1 MMKATTLALAL
12 CLSLTGCGASYMAG
26 YASKNRIICLR
37 WDVRVQSDT
46 DDPLDCELESP

>member
-26 YASKNRIICLR
+26 YTSKNRAICLR
-37 WDVRVQSDT
+37 WDLHVQADD
-46 DDPLDCELESP
+46 DDPLTCELEAP